1 MTTTTLLLGQEE
13 LEARQTSVTFR
24 ERLLLFVAG
33 LFVTITHTALIIAR
47 HRSIGLLW
55 MVVVWLVCAAVGH
68 ALLNRKL
75 PRRDPLLFPVAMLI
89 AGWGLILIARLEP
102 YFATRQAAWLLI
114 SVGAMLSMTFAPHH
128 LRWLSSY
135 RYLWLFGGLGLL
147 ALTILV
153 GSNPSGAGPR
163 LWLGIEDIY
172 IQPSEL
178 LKVILVAFLA
188 SYLADHQAL
197 LATHSFKLGALHIPS
212 FSFLVPLL
220 VMWSFCLVI
229 LLWQRDLGT
238 ATLFFVVFILMLYI
252 ASGRVIY
259 LIGGGLLLLVVGA
272 VAYRLFDVVRLRIDI
287 WYNPWPEANDRA
299 YQIVQSLLAFSA
311 GGVFGQG
318 VGQGSAAY
326 IPVVHS
332 DFVFAALAEEW
343 GLLGTLAVIV
353 CTALLTVRGLRVA
366 LILHQRPFHALLAAG
381 VSITLAV
388 QSLLIMGGALKLI
401 PLTGVTLPFLS
412 YGGSSLLVSFLMLG
426 ILLMLSE
433 DA

>member
-1 MTTTTLLLGQEE
+1 METRRDTI
-13 LEARQTSVTFR
+13 TFR
-24 ERLLLFVAG
+24 ERLLLFLAG
-33 LFVTITHTALIIAR
+33 LFIAFTYAGLTLAR
-47 HRSIGLLW
+47 NSAAGLLW
-55 MVVVWLVCAAVGH
+55 IVVVWLGCAVVGH
-68 ALLNRKL
+68 VILNRRL
-75 PRRDPLLFPVAMLI
+75 PHRDPLLFPVAMLI
-89 AGWGLILIARLEP
+89 AGWGLILITRLEP
-102 YFATRQAAWLLI
+102 FFASRQAMWLI
-114 SVGAMLSMTFAPHH
+114 VSVVALLGLAFAPRH

-147 ALTILV
+147 ALTILI

-163 LWLGIEDIY
+163 LWIGFADIY

-188 SYLADHQAL
+188 SYLADHQSL
-197 LATHSFKLGALHIPS
+197 LSAHSFTIGSLRVPSLG
-212 FSFLVPLL
+212 FLVPLL
-220 VMWSFCLVI
+220 IMWGFCLII

-238 ATLFFVVFILMLYI
+238 ATLFFMVFIIMLYI

-259 LIGGGLLLLVVGA
+259 LIGGGGLLLLVGA
-272 VAYRLFDVVRLRIDI
+272 VAYQLFDVVRQRVDI
-287 WYNPWPEANDRA
+287 WYNPWPEAQNRA
-299 YQIVQSLLAFSA
+299 YQIVQSLLAFAA

-318 VGQGSAAY
+318 VGQGSPSY

-343 GLLGTLAVIV
+343 GLLGTLAITV
-353 CTALLTVRGLRVA
+353 CIALLVVRGLRLAVM
-366 LILHQRPFHALLAAG
+366 LHQRPFHALLAAG
-381 VSITLAV
+381 VSISLAV

-412 YGGSSLLVSFLMLG
+412 YGGSSLLVSFLMIG

-433 DA
+433 DV